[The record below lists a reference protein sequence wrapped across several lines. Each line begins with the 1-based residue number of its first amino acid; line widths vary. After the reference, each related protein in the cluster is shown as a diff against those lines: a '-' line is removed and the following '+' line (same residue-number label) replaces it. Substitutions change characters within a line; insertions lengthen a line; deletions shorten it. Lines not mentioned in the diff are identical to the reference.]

1 MVEVAVKQKRKMELP
16 KNLPDPKEVASL
28 MFDHAGFYY
37 GLDPKELPRHSKSS
51 EPHKPRPPKL
61 KDSMNEALE
70 ELRILRKEMERMRK
84 EVHTL
89 KLKMIGEDEE
99 EVEDSEETR
108 ARKRML
114 LRKRQKEAERLASD
128 IEAWAQ
134 QMLAEGEQEGWKP
147 VDCNKMVRKTFNS
160 GQRTTAYLK
169 WMKDSRADKANK
181 EDGTDYPCIKCYSTI
196 DAPLEDVCTY
206 LSQEAASADYN
217 DVVEKHRDV
226 EEISQSAKVCWSQ
239 SPQILFI
246 KPRDFVTFCHH
257 RWKRDGTEVIVNQAC
272 DHSEFP
278 LEQMEKE
285 GKSCRGYALR
295 GANFLSRDP
304 EDRSKTR
311 ITIVAHA
318 NPGGGL
324 PQWASKTAVNALA
337 PIEPFKLFHKI
348 NENVKRQQPELRE
361 KLEEAEMVSTMPP
374 GRSPRP
380 AGMAQLGYAC
390 FWPKGG
396 GNIEGGSMKQK
407 PPPSASDNQDVDQEE
422 QNQASNNDVAEQ
434 NTVDNSQAV
443 ESSPPGN
450 DEDSSGTFA
459 VDPASS

>member
-1 MVEVAVKQKRKMELP
+1 
-16 KNLPDPKEVASL
+16 
-28 MFDHAGFYY
+28 
-37 GLDPKELPRHSKSS
+37 
-51 EPHKPRPPKL
+51 
-61 KDSMNEALE
+61 MNQALE
-70 ELRILRKEMERMRK
+70 ELRILRQEMERMRR

-89 KLKMIGEDEE
+89 KLKMIGEDDDDDDDTKEQDT
-99 EVEDSEETR
+99 EDAR
-108 ARKRML
+108 ARRRML
-114 LRKRQKEAERLASD
+114 LRRRQKEAERLASD

-147 VDCNKMVRKTFNS
+147 VDCNKMVRHTFND
-160 GQRTTAYLK
+160 GERTTAYLK
-169 WMKDSRADKANK
+169 WMKDSRAEKANK
-181 EDGTDYPCIKCYSTI
+181 KDITEYPCIKCYSTI

-226 EEISQSAKVCWSQ
+226 EEISPGAKICWSQ

-257 RWKRDGTEVIVNQAC
+257 RWKSDGTEVIVNQAC
-272 DHSEFP
+272 DHPEFP
-278 LEQMEKE
+278 LDQMEKE

-304 EDRSKTR
+304 EDPSKTR
-311 ITIVAHA
+311 VTIIAHA

-324 PQWASKTAVNALA
+324 PQWAAKTAVNALA

-348 NENVKRQQPELRE
+348 NENVKRHHPELR
-361 KLEEAEMVSTMPP
+361 KRLEEAEMVSTMPP

-380 AGMAQLGYAC
+380 GGIAQLGYAC

-396 GNIEGGSMKQK
+396 GNVEAGYM
-407 PPPSASDNQDVDQEE
+407 E
-422 QNQASNNDVAEQ
+422 QNQQLSTPENAESDFDDHTSKEDTSETEQ
-434 NTVDNSQAV
+434 MDDDNSLV
-443 ESSPPGN
+443 ESESNEEAAAGLFV
-450 DEDSSGTFA
+450 T
-459 VDPASS
+459 